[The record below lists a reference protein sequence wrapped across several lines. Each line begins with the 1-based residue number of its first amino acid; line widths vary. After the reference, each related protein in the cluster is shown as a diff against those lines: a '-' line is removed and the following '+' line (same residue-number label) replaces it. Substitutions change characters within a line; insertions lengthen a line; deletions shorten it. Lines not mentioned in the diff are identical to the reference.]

1 MKGRMNRQIIYSV
14 ELVDWEHIVKKISS
28 AHRAPSNASRLA
40 TRTGSHCPANGF
52 WLPEGQ
58 PGRAVFVFEGS
69 IMPRGASGATL
80 WLLDETAT
88 GPAAYP
94 LPGPQLSDS
103 RAHSLVG

>member
-1 MKGRMNRQIIYSV
+1 MKPDEPAIISSMK
-14 ELVDWEHIVKKISS
+14 LVDWEHIVKKISS
-28 AHRAPSNASRLA
+28 AHRVPSSGSRLA
-40 TRTGSHCPANGF
+40 ARTGSHCPANGF

-58 PGRAVFVFEGS
+58 PGQAVFVFEGS

-94 LPGPQLSDS
+94 LPGPQLAVS
-103 RAHSLVG
+103 RAGALVG